1 MYGSQHILRVHFRY
15 PVETPIRFV
24 KQDTENLL
32 PARMLNISDGGMYFE
47 SQYAIQLQ
55 SDVFIW
61 LGEKM
66 PESYKEIQ
74 MFDFYRSK
82 VLWCREINK
91 GIALGI
97 GVQHINKSRWTL
109 GPEFQC
115 SMCEDKI
122 PLGKVYFMN
131 DFVYLCS
138 KCYQEVKKYTKNSKN
153 EILRF
158 LEGNVF

>member
-15 PVETPIRFV
+15 HLETPIRFV
-24 KQDTENLL
+24 KQDTEDLL

-47 SQYAIQLQ
+47 SQYAIKPQ
-55 SDVFIW
+55 SDVYIW
-61 LGEKM
+61 LGKKM

-91 GIALGI
+91 GITLGM
-97 GVQHINKSRWTL
+97 GVQHINKCRWTL
-109 GPEFQC
+109 GPEFKC
-115 SMCEDKI
+115 SICEDKI
-122 PLGKVYFMN
+122 PLGKVHFMN

-138 KCYQEVKKYTKNSKN
+138 KCYQEMERYTKNSKN